1 MIRHSVYFR
10 FIDGITTPARDQH
23 VADFAALPER
33 IPEIKAYDFGTV
45 IAGPDA
51 KRGAEY
57 DVAHY
62 VDFVD
67 PSTLGIY
74 IDHPAHQEFIARNKS
89 SWSDVKVIDSRI
101 E

>member
-10 FIDGITTPARDQH
+10 FIDEITTPARDQH

-51 KRGAEY
+51 KGAAEY

-62 VDFVD
+62 VDFID
-67 PSTLGIY
+67 PTTLATY
-74 IDHPAHQEFIARNKS
+74 IDHPAHREFIARNKS
-89 SWSDVKVIDSRI
+89 SWSDVKVIDSRMD
-101 E
+101 